1 MNNILKHSIKL
12 LNKNQKFKLILIC
25 FLTLIGALL
34 ETLGVG
40 IVVPFLS
47 IFIESDTKNS
57 FFEHTFLSNILKTEN
72 IIFFKNYNPILSG
85 SLIILIIFTIKNF
98 YLLYLQWFNAKF
110 TFDVETSLSKRLLD
124 LYLSQK
130 YSFFLKRNSA
140 NLIRNIKEEVVYFRT
155 KIVNQIYTV
164 FIDLL
169 TIFCILILLIFINP
183 QASIFAI
190 VFMVLASLIYLSFTK
205 TKIKRLAIQR
215 QYHDEIRL
223 KSLQHSFTGIKQIK
237 VSGSENFFSNIFNF
251 HNTKTTYSS
260 VMHDFII
267 QIPRYV
273 LEIFAVGSLFILI
286 LVFFRQNL
294 NYTDLIPLLGVYA
307 VASFKILPS
316 ANRLTQALN
325 QIRSGVPT
333 VELLH
338 NELNKLQIIKKQNEK
353 FDKKEF
359 KSLKINN
366 LNFSY
371 IEQKNVLNNV
381 NLSIKKGDV
390 VGVIGNSGAGKSTLI
405 DIIIG
410 LLNPTQGEVY
420 FNDLKLKDNDNS
432 WLNIIG
438 YVPQEIFIL
447 DDTLLNNITFGS
459 EGKRN
464 TKSQVSN
471 LIELLE
477 LKEFVNSLPE
487 GLNTNLNERG
497 TRISGGQKQRIG
509 IARALYN
516 NPDIIILDEA
526 TNALDKNL
534 EHKILKNIKKL
545 ENKTIIII
553 SHNLESFKENCN
565 QVFEIKDGY
574 VKTKGQI

>member
-1 MNNILKHSIKL
+1 
-12 LNKNQKFKLILIC
+12 
-25 FLTLIGALL
+25 
-34 ETLGVG
+34 
-40 IVVPFLS
+40 
-47 IFIESDTKNS
+47 
-57 FFEHTFLSNILKTEN
+57 
-72 IIFFKNYNPILSG
+72 
-85 SLIILIIFTIKNF
+85 
-98 YLLYLQWFNAKF
+98 
-110 TFDVETSLSKRLLD
+110 
-124 LYLSQK
+124 
-130 YSFFLKRNSA
+130 
-140 NLIRNIKEEVVYFRT
+140 
-155 KIVNQIYTV
+155 
-164 FIDLL
+164 
-169 TIFCILILLIFINP
+169 
-183 QASIFAI
+183 
-190 VFMVLASLIYLSFTK
+190 
-205 TKIKRLAIQR
+205 
-215 QYHDEIRL
+215 
-223 KSLQHSFTGIKQIK
+223 
-237 VSGSENFFSNIFNF
+237 
-251 HNTKTTYSS
+251 
-260 VMHDFII
+260 MHDFII

-273 LEIFAVGSLFILI
+273 LEIFAIGSLFILI

-338 NELNKLQIIKKQNEK
+338 NELNKLQIIKRQNEK

-371 IEQKNVLNNV
+371 IKQKNVLNNV

-410 LLNPTQGEVY
+410 LLNPSQGEVY
-420 FNDLKLKDNDNS
+420 FNGLKLKDNVNS

-464 TKSQVSN
+464 TKSQVSD
-471 LIELLE
+471 LIELLQ

-565 QVFEIKDGY
+565 QVFEVKDGY
-574 VKTKGQI
+574 VKAKGQI